1 MSGLFDLIGE
11 LFNSFFGFII
21 VIGLLQWVYRS
32 FIANRNR
39 QGKND
44 TLLRPTRALANEY
57 DMGASASDSAK
68 SILDI
73 STSSRDY
80 NSFTER
86 DMYRTVIEET
96 MTYSYGEKEK
106 YENPKELYDSGII
119 SLKEYMSMI
128 ASNPRGG
135 K

>member
-11 LFNSFFGFII
+11 LFNSFFGFFVII
-21 VIGLLQWVYRS
+21 GVLQWVYRS

-39 QGKND
+39 QGRND
-44 TLLRPTRALANEY
+44 TLLRPTRALTNEY

-68 SILDI
+68 SILDV

-106 YENPKELYDSGII
+106 YENPKELYESGII

-128 ASNPRGG
+128 ASNPKGG